1 MNYTIKELEV
11 NSRPRERLK
20 KYGPDVLADEE
31 LLAIL
36 LRTGTKE
43 INAKTLAQNIL
54 KNINGITNFNTT
66 SLNELA
72 KIKGIGEVKAITI
85 LAALELG
92 KRALKINNNH
102 IKILSNK
109 CVYDL
114 FKYDFINVYQEKFIA
129 LFLDIKNNLITYE
142 TIFIG
147 TLSNAT
153 IHPREIFKAAIKN
166 SASKIII
173 MHNHP
178 TGNSNPSTADINLT
192 KKLTEIGELMSIPI
206 IDHIIIGYHNYYSFM
221 ENKRTDLNE

>member
-11 NSRPRERLK
+11 NSRPRERQK